1 MKKVSLI
8 IPIYNTNSYLHK
20 CLSSAISQ
28 TYHNME
34 IICIDDGSTD
44 GSDKILDE
52 FAQKDQRIIAIHQ
65 KNTGESGARNAGLR
79 IASGDYIGFMDCD
92 DWIEANMYESLVN
105 AIEQYNV
112 DIAASSWIKEGEA
125 YSLLIK
131 NKYKVPRGIINQEQ
145 LMNYVY
151 QRDAYQ
157 GFAYMWD
164 KLYKRELIYNA
175 KGNFVHFNE
184 KLILGGDVLFL
195 AQMLLNAQSA
205 VYIDENFYHYRQKKM
220 GGCHTENVR
229 LRMDWIESY
238 RMIIKM
244 FETASVNEK
253 ILIWVKRFLAYHSS
267 NVAEIAYMQKKRLEL
282 EKCQRIMKQYENEYM
297 FTNELYPERI
307 VRYKKIMQYK
317 L

>member
-52 FAQKDQRIIAIHQ
+52 FAKKDQRIIAIHQ

-164 KLYKRELIYNA
+164 KLYKKEILYNA
-175 KGNFVHFNE
+175 DGTLALFDE
-184 KLILGGDVLFL
+184 KLKLGGDVLFL
-195 AQMLLNAQSA
+195 AKVLMNTNRAIYIDRAFYHYYQRPTSGVHTKKVANLMDWLKSYQLVIEMFQKAA
-205 VYIDENFYHYRQKKM
+205 IDENIM
-220 GGCHTENVR
+220 
-229 LRMDWIESY
+229 
-238 RMIIKM
+238 
-244 FETASVNEK
+244 
-253 ILIWVKRFLAYHSS
+253 IWVKRFLAYHSS

-297 FTNELYPERI
+297 LTNELYPERI